1 MSQFEH
7 RITMKQED
15 ADVPLETNNVL
26 RVGLRI
32 SLLLVTV
39 VTVVVTALAIHLPW
53 AWTSSKNTEDIALQL
68 NREIIASLRTEITSV
83 INTALQDQ
91 KVMSDLIGEGAL
103 DIKSAN
109 ARESLLMSFL
119 KSNNYYSFVGIG
131 MPNGSYYGAQRRD
144 ASSISSISSTWDQAK
159 KSANRTERLFAMDG
173 GEYTYYKTTTKI
185 NDYYAPTRRWYTMSA
200 EDVGAPVVTD
210 TYSFS
215 STGRPGV
222 NTALTVSKDKTLQ
235 AVVTI
240 AIELDRLS
248 EYMRT
253 LRVGQTG
260 SAFMMDD
267 RGFIIAS
274 RESITFLA
282 DKEAKSD
289 DLNLPR
295 ISEVQSPIMTTARQ
309 ALESAGISDYKNIG
323 AGTSI
328 RFKQGETVYF
338 VSAEPVGRNN
348 WILLTVVPESDF
360 SQRILANT
368 QNVAFIVV
376 GVTLLASLFALFIS
390 QRGFVKPLTEII
402 EQTHQLANFNLSDIR
417 PVNSCITEIHNLAI
431 SVVQMGAGLGS
442 FGKYLPAGLVKTLLA
457 NGVVAKPYAEKRTM
471 SVLFMDLA
479 GFTTISE
486 ALGPKIVP
494 YLDRYFGAMTAE
506 IEAVDGT
513 IDKFIGDCVMAFWG
527 APFYDEEHPAKACAA
542 ALNCLETLE
551 MLRGEWPAEWAS
563 KLDVRIGVNTGR
575 VIVGNIGSHAR
586 INYTVVGD
594 PVNLASRLES
604 GCKGYGIRCMIG
616 QSTYELAKYDIV
628 ARRLDVTHV
637 KGKNEPVVV
646 YELLA
651 MADDVKDRSQ
661 YAWVDVYDEALS
673 AFTAGDIAKARA
685 GFLKTIELR
694 GEDPPSS
701 LFLERCQ

>member
-1 MSQFEH
+1 
-7 RITMKQED
+7 
-15 ADVPLETNNVL
+15 
-26 RVGLRI
+26 
-32 SLLLVTV
+32 
-39 VTVVVTALAIHLPW
+39 
-53 AWTSSKNTEDIALQL
+53 
-68 NREIIASLRTEITSV
+68 
-83 INTALQDQ
+83 
-91 KVMSDLIGEGAL
+91 
-103 DIKSAN
+103 
-109 ARESLLMSFL
+109 
-119 KSNNYYSFVGIG
+119 
-131 MPNGSYYGAQRRD
+131 
-144 ASSISSISSTWDQAK
+144 
-159 KSANRTERLFAMDG
+159 
-173 GEYTYYKTTTKI
+173 
-185 NDYYAPTRRWYTMSA
+185 
-200 EDVGAPVVTD
+200 
-210 TYSFS
+210 
-215 STGRPGV
+215 
-222 NTALTVSKDKTLQ
+222 
-235 AVVTI
+235 
-240 AIELDRLS
+240 
-248 EYMRT
+248 
-253 LRVGQTG
+253 
-260 SAFMMDD
+260 
-267 RGFIIAS
+267 
-274 RESITFLA
+274 
-282 DKEAKSD
+282 
-289 DLNLPR
+289 
-295 ISEVQSPIMTTARQ
+295 
-309 ALESAGISDYKNIG
+309 
-323 AGTSI
+323 
-328 RFKQGETVYF
+328 
-338 VSAEPVGRNN
+338 
-348 WILLTVVPESDF
+348 VPESDF